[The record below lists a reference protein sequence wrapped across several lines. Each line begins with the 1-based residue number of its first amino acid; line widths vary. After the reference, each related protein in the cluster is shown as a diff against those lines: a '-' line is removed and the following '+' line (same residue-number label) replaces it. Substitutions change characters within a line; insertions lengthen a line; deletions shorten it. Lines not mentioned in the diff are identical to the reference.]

1 MQYGSHV
8 VHTRRARGSSV
19 GEQRRPVPSIHYGA
33 EADGRK
39 AASRSSV
46 SCLFHAIFNPEN
58 LNVSCVISRISTRR
72 SSFSVSRRT
81 LASSSSVRR
90 AAARESFCF
99 GLHRYRVSSLPSP
112 QFDPRS
118 LPPHSGRAVESAD
131 SAQLEIPA
139 YLWQPCLNA
148 LNARAQAYK
157 HEAEARAQIKKSG

>member
-90 AAARESFCF
+90 VPRRE
-99 GLHRYRVSSLPSP
+99 RVSVSDFIDIESRLSRLPSSI
-112 QFDPRS
+112 RGLS
-118 LPPHSGRAVESAD
+118 LRTPAV
-131 SAQLEIPA
+131 Q
-139 YLWQPCLNA
+139 
-148 LNARAQAYK
+148 
-157 HEAEARAQIKKSG
+157 

>member
-46 SCLFHAIFNPEN
+46 SCLFHAIFDPEN
-58 LNVSCVISRISTRR
+58 LNVSCVISHLHVARVFLFRVAPSRARALCAACRGEREFLFRT
-72 SSFSVSRRT
+72 SSI
-81 LASSSSVRR
+81 
-90 AAARESFCF
+90 
-99 GLHRYRVSSLPSP
+99 SSLVSPVSPVRSAVSPSAL
-112 QFDPRS
+112 R
-118 LPPHSGRAVESAD
+118 GRAVESAD

-157 HEAEARAQIKKSG
+157 QRPERK